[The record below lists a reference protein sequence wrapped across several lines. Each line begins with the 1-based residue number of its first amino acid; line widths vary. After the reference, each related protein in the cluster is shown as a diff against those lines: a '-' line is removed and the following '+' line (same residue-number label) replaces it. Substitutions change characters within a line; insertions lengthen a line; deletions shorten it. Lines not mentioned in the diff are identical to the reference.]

1 MKLVELL
8 AGAEISGHSAG
19 LDLDAEARGVSYDSR
34 TCKRGD
40 IFVAIRGMESDGHD
54 HVTQALERGAVC
66 AVTDRALPDGAPYI
80 CVANTR
86 AALAVISANF
96 FGNPAKKLRMI
107 AVTGTNGKTTVT
119 SLIKGI
125 IERATGEKSGLIGT
139 VRNMIGDEELRSDL
153 TTPESYELHGLLAKM
168 AEHGCRYAV
177 MEVSS
182 HALELD
188 RVYGMEF
195 EVGVFTNL
203 TPDHLDFHGTMEKYG
218 EAKLRLFKQCRAG
231 ALNLDDAFS
240 REIMRSSGLG
250 KDSLRTFSAMSVEAD
265 LVAKRIRL
273 FPDSTEFC
281 ALTIGTL
288 QTVRIGIPGMFSVH
302 NALAAISA
310 AMLLGIDIQAA
321 AAALGECPGIMG
333 RAEVVP
339 TGRDYTVIIDYAHTP
354 DALEKI
360 ITAMR
365 QSARGRV
372 VTLFGCGGDRDR
384 AKRPLM
390 GGIATRLSDFTVITT
405 DNPRTEEPRAIIDD
419 ILAGVD
425 ADSSRRAVIEDRRE
439 AIKWALA
446 SLRPGDVLILA
457 GKGHETYQVIGKEKT
472 HLDEREVVAEAL
484 AAAAC

>member
-1 MKLVELL
+1 MRELL
-8 AGAEISGHSAG
+8 AGIEMSGHSAG
-19 LDLDAEARGVSYDSR
+19 LDLDMEAQGVSYDSR
-34 TCKRGD
+34 TAKRGD
-40 IFVAIRGMESDGHD
+40 VFVAIRGLNSDGHD
-54 HVTQALERGAVC
+54 HIAQALERGAVC
-66 AVTDRALPDGAPYI
+66 VVTRGAPLDAVPY
-80 CVANTR
+80 VAVCNTR
-86 AALAVISANF
+86 AALAAISANF
-96 FGNPAKKLRMI
+96 FGNPAKKLRMVG
-107 AVTGTNGKTTVT
+107 VTGTNGKTTVT

-125 IERATGEKSGLIGT
+125 IERATGEKAGLIGT
-139 VRNMIGDEELRSDL
+139 VRNMIGQEELRADL
-153 TTPESYELHGLLAKM
+153 TTPESYELQALLAKM
-168 AEHGCRYAV
+168 VERGCRWAV
-177 MEVSS
+177 MEASS

-188 RVYGMEF
+188 RAYGIEF

-218 EAKLRLFKQCRAG
+218 QAKLSLFKQCAKS

-240 REIMRSSGLG
+240 REIMRSADCARGERL
-250 KDSLRTFSAMSVEAD
+250 TFSAMSDEAD

-273 FPDSTEFC
+273 FPDATEFC

-288 QTVRIGIPGMFSVH
+288 QMVRVGIPGMFSVH

-321 AAALGECPGIMG
+321 AEALGECPGITG

-339 TGRDYTVIIDYAHTP
+339 VDGDYTVIIDYAHTP

-360 ITAMR
+360 IAAMR

-390 GGIATRLSDFTVITT
+390 GEIATRLSDFTVITT
-405 DNPRTEEPRAIIDD
+405 DNPRTEEPCAIIGD

-425 ADSSRRAVIEDRRE
+425 ADNARYTVIENRRE
-439 AIKWALA
+439 AIVWALEK
-446 SLRPGDVLILA
+446 SRPGDVLILA
-457 GKGHETYQVIGKEKT
+457 GKGHETYQIIGREKK
-472 HLDEREVVAEAL
+472 HFDEREVVAEAL
-484 AAAAC
+484 AAAVC